1 MSLTAF
7 RTLGRSGLVISPQA
21 LGTMTF
27 GTGRWGTDEKVSRAI
42 FDAYRSEGGNF
53 IDTADVYAGG
63 ESESMVGRFLAE
75 TRSRDE
81 IVLATKFG
89 FNASRGN
96 PNAGGTGAKNIYRAL
111 DQSLK
116 RLQTDRIDLFWL
128 HVWDSVTP
136 VEEIVQT
143 LAKLVQAGKVLY
155 YGLSDVPAW
164 FAMKAATIAAE
175 RRLAAPVALQVEYS
189 LVAREVENE
198 HFPAAR
204 EAGMGVVPW
213 SPLAGGFLTGKYLP
227 GETSGKG
234 RLSGP
239 NPLGNSKF
247 TEGNWNILAEVQA
260 VAREMGCSPSEVAL
274 AWVSSRRGIA
284 STLLGASSVEQL
296 RRNVAA
302 CGLKLSLEHEDHLSR
317 VSAPVASF
325 GAVLT
330 QPGIRQIVFGG
341 NTVQSWDENN
351 I

>member
-1 MSLTAF
+1 MSLTDF
-7 RTLGRSGLVISPQA
+7 RTLGRSGLVVSPQA

-27 GTGRWGTDEKVSRAI
+27 GTGRWGTDEKASRAI

-53 IDTADVYAGG
+53 VDTADVYSGG

-96 PNAGGTGAKNIYRAL
+96 PNAGGTGAKNVHRAL

-128 HVWDSVTP
+128 HVWDGVTP

-143 LAKLVQAGKVLY
+143 LAQLVQAGKVLY

-175 RRLAAPVALQVEYS
+175 RRLVAPVALQVEYS

-198 HFPAAR
+198 HFPVAR
-204 EAGMGVVPW
+204 EAGMSVVPW

-239 NPLGNSKF
+239 NPLGDSKF

-260 VAREMGCSPSEVAL
+260 VAQEMGCSASEVAL
-274 AWVSSRRGIA
+274 AWVGARPGVA
-284 STLLGASSVEQL
+284 ATLLGASSVEQL
-296 RRNVAA
+296 KHNVAA
-302 CGLKLSLEHEDHLSR
+302 CGLKLRPEHKERLNR
-317 VSAPVASF
+317 VSAPLISF
-325 GAVLT
+325 GAALT
-330 QPGIRQIVFGG
+330 QPGIRQMVFGG
-341 NTVQSWDENN
+341 NTVQGWGENTF
-351 I
+351 

>member
-1 MSLTAF
+1 MSLTDF
-7 RTLGRSGLVISPQA
+7 RTLGRSGLVVSPQA

-27 GTGRWGTDEKVSRAI
+27 GTGRWGTDEKASRAI

-53 IDTADVYAGG
+53 VDTADVYAGG

-96 PNAGGTGAKNIYRAL
+96 PNAGGTGAKNIHRAL

-116 RLQTDRIDLFWL
+116 RLQTDRIDLYWL
-128 HVWDSVTP
+128 HVWDGVTP

-143 LAKLVQAGKVLY
+143 FAQLVQAGKVLH

-164 FAMKAATIAAE
+164 FAMKTATIAAE

-227 GETSGKG
+227 GETSVKG

-247 TEGNWNILAEVQA
+247 TEVNWNILAEVQA
-260 VAREMGCSPSEVAL
+260 VAQEMGCLASEVAL
-274 AWVSSRRGIA
+274 AWIDGRPGVAA
-284 STLLGASSVEQL
+284 SLLGASSVEQL
-296 RRNVAA
+296 QRNVAA
-302 CGLKLSLEHEDHLSR
+302 FGLKLSPEHKERLNR
-317 VSAPVASF
+317 TSAPVASF
-325 GAVLT
+325 GAALT
-330 QPGIRQIVFGG
+330 QPGIRQMVFGG
-341 NTVQSWDENN
+341 NTVQGWGESLF
-351 I
+351 